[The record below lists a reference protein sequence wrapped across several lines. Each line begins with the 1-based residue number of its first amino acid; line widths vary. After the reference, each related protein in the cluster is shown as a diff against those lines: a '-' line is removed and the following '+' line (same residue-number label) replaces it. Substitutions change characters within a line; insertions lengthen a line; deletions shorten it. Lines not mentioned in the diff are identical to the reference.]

1 MIKIILLLF
10 IAFQSSFVFAKQIT
24 WIAIDFA
31 PYYIL
36 SDDLEGQGRDELLIK
51 LIQQQMPEYTFNYK
65 VFPASRAIHELSN
78 FNNQY
83 CMISLYKTPERQRHI
98 AFSDEY
104 STIGLSTSAALR
116 KDVAQSLG
124 ISNSAIDLEKLV
136 TEHGLT
142 VGVAANRSFGH
153 EIDALLA
160 SLPTKQVLIRP
171 GRDTLESL
179 TIMLLKKRVDVI
191 LGYPSEHHYHKLHVD
206 KQDELTQVRLSI
218 ASQITA
224 GYAGCN
230 NNAIGKEQIAVISEA
245 LKQAHKNEQFRLAMA
260 RWLPEQFQPQ
270 LASIFKN

>member
-1 MIKIILLLF
+1 MIKIILFLF
-10 IAFQSSFVFAKQIT
+10 IVLQSSVVFAKQIT
-24 WIAIDFA
+24 WIVIDFA

-36 SDDLEGQGRDELLIK
+36 SDNLEGQGRDELLIK
-51 LIQQQMPEYTFNYK
+51 LIQQRMPDYTFNYK
-65 VFPASRAIHELSN
+65 VFPASRAIYELSN

-83 CMISLYKTPERQRHI
+83 CMISLYKTAERKKHI

-124 ISNSAIDLEKLV
+124 ITNSAIDLEKLV

-142 VGVAANRSFGH
+142 IGVAANRSFGN

-160 SLPTKQVLIRP
+160 SLPTKQVLVRP

-179 TIMLLKKRVDVI
+179 TFMLLKKRVDVI

-206 KQDELTQVRLSI
+206 TQDELTQVRLSI

-245 LKQAHKNEQFRLAMA
+245 LKQAHKSEQFRMAMS

-270 LASIFKN
+270 LASIFKH